1 MARVSYIYLNT
12 YRSSNG
18 NEYFYVGSHTW
29 NGPLGQLDQSY
40 HGSSKIAALYHWVPV
55 KEEIIEVVNR
65 SEVKTSDRERFW
77 IKEFASRYGIADC
90 AAINSVSADWLLQF
104 PKHGKMLNLHS
115 NSMEQA
121 LAVAFTDEVNQ
132 KRLQTRIKNGTI
144 GMDACHTP
152 EAVDKARQSIDYKER
167 AKRVA
172 ESKKRNGTSVPVNC
186 QTEEAKQKRLQ
197 TRRNNGSLDKFIEA
211 IRKPEVQEKRMES
224 LRANGGF
231 ERMIKSGVEASHKR
245 EVIEKRDY
253 SQSSLK
259 GVATKKARGNKHHY
273 NVVSLF
279 KEGICLNEYCS
290 VNKAA
295 ILAGNGN
302 YSVWVNRR
310 FAEGLTEVTHH
321 GYTFKLVERTK
332 EKIF

>member
-1 MARVSYIYLNT
+1 MNRVSYIYLNT
-12 YRSSNG
+12 YCASNG

-29 NGPLGQLDQSY
+29 KGPKGKLDPSY
-40 HGSSKIAALYHWVPV
+40 HGSSKIAALYHWIPV

-77 IKEFASRYGIADC
+77 IKEFANKYGIADC

-121 LAVAFTDEVNQ
+121 LAVAFTDEVKQ

-152 EAVDKARQSIDYKER
+152 EAVDKARKSIDYKER
-167 AKRVA
+167 AKKVA
-172 ESKKRNGTSVPVNC
+172 ESKKRNGTSAPVNC
-186 QTEEAKQKRLQ
+186 HTEEANQKRLQ
-197 TRRNNGSLDKFIEA
+197 TRRANGSIDKFIEA
-211 IRKPEVQEKRMES
+211 IKKPEVQEKRMQS

-231 ERMIKSGVEASHKR
+231 ERLVQRGIEASHRR
-245 EVIEKRDY
+245 EVIENRDY
-253 SQSSLK
+253 FQSSLK
-259 GVATKKARGNKHHY
+259 SVATKKARGNKCY
-273 NVVSLF
+273 YTAVSLF
-279 KEGICLNEYCS
+279 KDGICVNEYCS
-290 VNKAA
+290 VNQAA
-295 ILAGNGN
+295 KIAGNRHYGI
-302 YSVWVNRR
+302 WVCRK

-321 GYTFKLVERTK
+321 GYTFKLVKRTE